1 MFVDEGT
8 TYADSALRHHGL
20 DGHGRQ
26 AGNNREIHSDDT
38 NVLLRQIEV
47 GLILSPLLWGQGACH
62 FVLGGK
68 ALHQLFD
75 RQIAFAN
82 ALVKE
87 VEGPKG
93 HQASA
98 SQ

>member
-8 TYADSALRHHGL
+8 THADSALRHHGL

-47 GLILSPLLWGQGACH
+47 GLILSPLLWRQGACL
-62 FVLGGK
+62 FVLSC
-68 ALHQLFD
+68 LIFL
-75 RQIAFAN
+75 IS
-82 ALVKE
+82 LVGNLTLISK
-87 VEGPKG
+87 
-93 HQASA
+93 
-98 SQ
+98 